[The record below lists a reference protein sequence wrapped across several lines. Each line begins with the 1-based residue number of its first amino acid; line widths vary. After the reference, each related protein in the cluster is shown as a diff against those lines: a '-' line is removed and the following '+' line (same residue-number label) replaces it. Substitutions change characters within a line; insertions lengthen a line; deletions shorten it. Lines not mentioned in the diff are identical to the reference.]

1 MKHPSLNL
9 KSFTVKEDAAFRLR
23 VESWNPIAPADILAI
38 NFIQECLNKDGGV
51 DFFSTYNYTLTKEEL
66 NTLCKELQK
75 L

>member
-23 VESWNPIAPADILAI
+23 VESWNPIVPADLLAI
-38 NFIQECLNKDGGV
+38 NFIQECLNKDGEV
-51 DFFSTYNYTLTKEEL
+51 DFSSTYSYNLTKEEI
-66 NTLCKELQK
+66 NILCQELQK

>member
-1 MKHPSLNL
+1 MNK
-9 KSFTVKEDAAFRLR
+9 FVVKEEQAFRLR
-23 VESWNPIAPADILAI
+23 VESREAVAPRGLLSI

-66 NTLCKELQK
+66 NTLCQKLQK